1 MKKVLTDAPLVQA
14 LIDLRFSEIPSL
26 SSIPAGM
33 INKIHEAMISVGF
46 AEKIESKGQ
55 SVSIR
60 FDQATQQATQEI
72 TSVNRY
78 LFRAAG
84 ERSIIELSK
93 SSLIYK
99 STEYGTFEDF
109 YKKFDEVLSSLIELV
124 PSLNESLLKR
134 VGLRYIDVIVPDSG
148 KTLEDFISDG
158 LLAPKLN
165 DPLNAGKHIHGL
177 TSKVVEVNQNKMLRV
192 AFEELPVEN
201 RSIRKIL
208 PDELVEPDQNC
219 GLVIKGQA
227 SWANTGSPTY
237 GILDIDHTFNFE
249 ASPAFSIDSIREAT
263 SGLYNQSKDVFW
275 SLIRQPALD
284 IWGYKEIENVE

>member
-26 SSIPAGM
+26 SSIPADV
-33 INKIHEAMISVGF
+33 INKIHEAMIGVGF

-72 TSVNRY
+72 TPVNRY

-124 PSLNESLLKR
+124 PTLNKSLLKR

-148 KTLEDFISDG
+148 NTLEDFISDG

-165 DPLNAGKHIHGL
+165 EPIDGCKHIHGL
-177 TSKVVEVNQNKMLRV
+177 TSKVVEVNQNKVLRV
-192 AFEELPVEN
+192 ALEELPVEN

-227 SWANTGSPTY
+227 SWTNTSSPTY

-275 SLIRQPALD
+275 SLIKQPALD
-284 IWGYKEIENVE
+284 IWGYKEI

>member
-1 MKKVLTDAPLVQA
+1 MKKALTDAPLVQA

-26 SSIPAGM
+26 SSIPTDL
-33 INKIHEAMISVGF
+33 IDKIHEAMIGVGF

-60 FDQATQQATQEI
+60 FDQATQQATQEK

-109 YKKFDEVLSSLIELV
+109 YKKFDEVLSSLVELV
-124 PSLNESLLKR
+124 PTLNKSLLKR

-148 KTLEDFISDG
+148 NTLEDLISDG

-165 DPLNAGKHIHGL
+165 EPIDGYKHIHGL
-177 TSKVVEVNQNKMLRV
+177 TSKVVEVDQNKMLRV
-192 AFEELPVEN
+192 ALEELPVEN

-227 SWANTGSPTY
+227 CWANTSSPTY

-275 SLIRQPALD
+275 SLIKQPALN
-284 IWGYKEIENVE
+284 IWGYKEI

>member
-1 MKKVLTDAPLVQA
+1 V
-14 LIDLRFSEIPSL
+14 
-26 SSIPAGM
+26 
-33 INKIHEAMISVGF
+33 INRIHEAMISVGF
-46 AEKIESKGQ
+46 AEKIESNGQ

-60 FDQATQQATQEI
+60 FDQAKQQATQEI

-109 YKKFDEVLSSLIELV
+109 YKKFDEVLSSLVELV
-124 PSLNESLLKR
+124 PSLNKSLLKR
-134 VGLRYIDVIVPDSG
+134 VGLRYVDVIVPDSG
-148 KTLEDFISDG
+148 NTLEDFISDG
-158 LLAPKLN
+158 LLAPKL
-165 DPLNAGKHIHGL
+165 DEPLIACKHIHGL

-192 AFEELPVEN
+192 ALEELPIEN

-227 SWANTGSPTY
+227 PWTNTSSPTY

-249 ASPAFSIDSIREAT
+249 ASPAFSIESIREAT

-275 SLIRQPALD
+275 SLIKRPALD
-284 IWGYKEIENVE
+284 LWGYKEIENVE

>member
-26 SSIPAGM
+26 SSIPADV
-33 INKIHEAMISVGF
+33 INKIHEAMIGVGF

-72 TSVNRY
+72 TPVNRY

-124 PSLNESLLKR
+124 PTLNKSLLKR

-148 KTLEDFISDG
+148 NTLEDFISDG

-165 DPLNAGKHIHGL
+165 EPIDGCKHIHGL

-192 AFEELPVEN
+192 ALEELPVEN

-208 PDELVEPDQNC
+208 PDFHQHHLLHV
-219 GLVIKGQA
+219 
-227 SWANTGSPTY
+227 
-237 GILDIDHTFNFE
+237 
-249 ASPAFSIDSIREAT
+249 R
-263 SGLYNQSKDVFW
+263 
-275 SLIRQPALD
+275 SLRRHHQRRAPRRRPPRDRARRLRRLRHHRQVLCSHPQRHLRHHRFPPSTT
-284 IWGYKEIENVE
+284 